1 MKDQVKQNDFDDRRS
16 NVSTT
21 TSMMQFG
28 SIKGKKGAVGHKN
41 YLKNMLINRLLKKFP
56 DQDSE
61 RLMRVVEG
69 EVNVFI
75 QSEYVT
81 KESMRQLE

>member
-1 MKDQVKQNDFDDRRS
+1 MCLKS
-16 NVSTT
+16 A
-21 TSMMQFG
+21 M
-28 SIKGKKGAVGHKN
+28 GHKN

-61 RLMRVVEG
+61 HLMGVVES

-75 QSEYVT
+75 ATEYVT
-81 KESMRQLE
+81 KESMR

>member
-1 MKDQVKQNDFDDRRS
+1 
-16 NVSTT
+16 
-21 TSMMQFG
+21 
-28 SIKGKKGAVGHKN
+28 
-41 YLKNMLINRLLKKFP
+41 MLINRLLKKFP